1 MGKSETMVL
10 DSNLLELGNKIL
22 ARIKSNPS
30 LYNSSFVM
38 LVAVCIL
45 FFLAP
50 NDSTG
55 VLPPLGGARFYW
67 TPLIPLLTSFAIL
80 AWVFL
85 TLEGRLETVQTKYA
99 SIGVPFLI
107 FLSVQ
112 FVTTSPVGV
121 DGWLFLSLSQQFSMF
136 GQSGQA
142 SYLSHPLIML
152 PVDYSIR
159 ILDSSGRN
167 MAALTGFALSLSWL
181 NIVFTALSKAPSF
194 RRNGVLLSLGL
205 CLFFVATSWYP
216 MRYSAHL
223 LALVLGHFLI
233 YKKNQDK
240 ISIFDLLIAFLL
252 GVAHPFS
259 PVVFGAILYF
269 ESILG
274 KASSSR
280 SRILFFVIS
289 TTFVLWN
296 SEMDFAAFRKYL
308 PINDPVKFE
317 LQIIFLSTILVA
329 YFASILLS
337 KKLGL
342 AEKVIF
348 GGAPATHNISVILG
362 CIVCIPLLLLGDTTS
377 GGSRFTHRLVTYSA
391 VPFMWSGGWVL
402 NKAFSYVEGQKITLL
417 GRGLSVQTTLVAI
430 LAIFSGMGGAILQDS
445 FVTSA
450 QVMPENTNECWDALE
465 ESGSL
470 GLISRESD
478 DGKIYGGHIIM
489 SPQLIPPLEGLK
501 YYSFLR
507 TGDGTRIPNT
517 PTSAIKGVMETPG
530 LVEDLA
536 DLTDLQLDGINW
548 TVVGEVE
555 GACTIWVHQE
565 SLIHLDTE
573 MTWAM
578 VDAKF
583 P

>member
-1 MGKSETMVL
+1 MGEGEAMVL
-10 DSNLLELGNKIL
+10 DSNLLEWGNKIL
-22 ARIKSNPS
+22 ARIKSNSS

-38 LVAVCIL
+38 LVAVCLL

-80 AWVFL
+80 AWVLL
-85 TLEGRLETVQTKYA
+85 TLEGRLETAQTKYA

-142 SYLSHPLIML
+142 SYLSHPLVML

-167 MAALTGFALSLSWL
+167 MAALTGFTLSLCWL
-181 NIVFTALSKAPSF
+181 NIVFSALSKAPSF

-216 MRYSAHL
+216 LRYSAHL

-274 KASSSR
+274 KSSSSR
-280 SRILFFVIS
+280 SRILFFAIS

-317 LQIIFLSTILVA
+317 LQIIFLSAILGA
-329 YFASILLS
+329 YFVSILLS

-342 AEKVIF
+342 AEKMIF

-362 CIVCIPLLLLGDTTS
+362 CIACIPLLLLGDTTS

-402 NKAFSYVEGQKITLL
+402 NKAFSYVEGQKITVL

-450 QVMPENTNECWDALE
+450 QVMPENTIECWDALE

-470 GLISRESD
+470 GLITRESE
-478 DGKIYGGHIIM
+478 DGKIYGGHIVI
-489 SPQLIPPLEGLK
+489 SPQIIPPLEGVK

-517 PTSAIKGVMETPG
+517 PVNTIKGILETPG

-536 DLTDLQLDGINW
+536 DLTELQLDGTNW

-555 GACTIWVHQE
+555 GACTIWVRQE

-578 VDAKF
+578 VDARY